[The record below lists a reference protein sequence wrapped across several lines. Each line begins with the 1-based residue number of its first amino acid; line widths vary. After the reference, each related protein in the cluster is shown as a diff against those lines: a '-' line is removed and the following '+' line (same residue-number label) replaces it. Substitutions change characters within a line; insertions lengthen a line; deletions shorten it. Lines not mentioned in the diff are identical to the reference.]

1 MLASCVVGY
10 CWVVMIQL
18 RITFLLFEHG
28 IMSLGFRFSEV
39 AYEASNEVVWLGC

>member
-18 RITFLLFEHG
+18 GYNFSFVRAWNNE
-28 IMSLGFRFSEV
+28 LGLPVFS
-39 AYEASNEVVWLGC
+39 SGL